1 MSYLSEV
8 KKAAMYNLSNETS
21 FYSMA
26 IVGVRA
32 RPCFVEAADMKYKT
46 HLSAIFAISIVIIAL
61 SPVAVVGNALI
72 LTAIW
77 KKTFERTWFHVLLS
91 GLALSDLFIGL
102 VVQPFTG
109 TGLLLLVSGVCELGA
124 QKAQTLFL
132 VVIVGFVSGAY
143 LCAVEL
149 MLITLLSIERWLQ
162 VTRLSLVTP
171 LSRCLII
178 AVILI
183 APAPVPVS
191 YVVQYTWFGTQNKV
205 LRIFVALFI
214 FLCYLITFFS
224 YFKVYQII
232 RQHQQQVQRNQSSQN
247 FGRPAINLAKYKRSV
262 ISILCIFTL
271 FSLTLFPMG
280 LTLAY
285 LNSRNDFSCLEG
297 FLVHYV
303 AITISFLSP
312 CLNPA
317 LYVWRMNDIR
327 NQVKSLFCT
336 N

>member
-1 MSYLSEV
+1 MSYLSELE
-8 KKAAMYNLSNETS
+8 KAAMYNLSNETS
-21 FYSMA
+21 FCSLE
-26 IVGVRA
+26 IVGIRA
-32 RPCFVEAADMKYKT
+32 RPCFVEAADTNYRT
-46 HLSAIFAISIVIIAL
+46 HLSAIVAISIVIIAL
-61 SPVAVVGNALI
+61 CPVAVVGNALI

-178 AVILI
+178 AVIRI

-205 LRIFVALFI
+205 LHIFVALFI
-214 FLCYLITFFS
+214 FLCYLITFF
-224 YFKVYQII
+224 
-232 RQHQQQVQRNQSSQN
+232 
-247 FGRPAINLAKYKRSV
+247 
-262 ISILCIFTL
+262 L
-271 FSLTLFPMG
+271 F
-280 LTLAY
+280 
-285 LNSRNDFSCLEG
+285 
-297 FLVHYV
+297 
-303 AITISFLSP
+303 
-312 CLNPA
+312 
-317 LYVWRMNDIR
+317 
-327 NQVKSLFCT
+327 
-336 N
+336 

>member
-1 MSYLSEV
+1 
-8 KKAAMYNLSNETS
+8 MYNLSNEAS
-21 FYSMA
+21 FCSLE
-26 IVGVRA
+26 IVGIRA
-32 RPCFVEAADMKYKT
+32 RPCFVEAADTNYST
-46 HLSAIFAISIVIIAL
+46 HLSAIFAISIVMIIAL
-61 SPVAVVGNALI
+61 SPVAVVGSALI

-77 KKTFERTWFHVLLS
+77 KKTFERTWFHVLLC

-183 APAPVPVS
+183 APAPVPIS
-191 YVVQYTWFGTQNKV
+191 YVVQY
-205 LRIFVALFI
+205 
-214 FLCYLITFFS
+214 
-224 YFKVYQII
+224 II
-232 RQHQQQVQRNQSSQN
+232 
-247 FGRPAINLAKYKRSV
+247 
-262 ISILCIFTL
+262 ILKF
-271 FSLTLFPMG
+271 
-280 LTLAY
+280 
-285 LNSRNDFSCLEG
+285 
-297 FLVHYV
+297 
-303 AITISFLSP
+303 
-312 CLNPA
+312 
-317 LYVWRMNDIR
+317 MN
-327 NQVKSLFCT
+327 
-336 N
+336 